1 MLSRALLPTHLNY
14 VLPTYLPKRRLATE
28 SNAQT
33 NRPGCMYKLT
43 RLLNRWQNCWDLFKL
58 LLCLGHFF
66 RGVFRFG
73 LGLIG
78 FFQSTQSRYFI
89 IGCNVSFSRQTSFS
103 FLQFVCEWSG
113 CRSQFRCWFLTFD
126 CLFFD
131 DTGFFGSFFGNFL
144 TLKKKTCE
152 NATFQTPFLQSEKNL
167 VKLLCAKVS
176 QI

>member
-1 MLSRALLPTHLNY
+1 MAWQKQIIRKL
-14 VLPTYLPKRRLATE
+14 
-28 SNAQT
+28 

-66 RGVFRFG
+66 RGIFRLG

-89 IGCNVSFSRQTSFS
+89 IGCNVSFSSQTSFS
-103 FLQFVCEWSG
+103 LLQLVCEWG
-113 CRSQFRCWFLTFD
+113 GGWSQFRCWFLTFN

-144 TLKKKTCE
+144 TLKENKVVKMQHVKRLSLSLKKISWNCRE
-152 NATFQTPFLQSEKNL
+152 LKFRKFRRKKS
-167 VKLLCAKVS
+167 
-176 QI
+176 IF

>member
-1 MLSRALLPTHLNY
+1 MGWQQRIIR
-14 VLPTYLPKRRLATE
+14 KF
-28 SNAQT
+28 

-43 RLLNRWQNCWDLFKL
+43 RLLNCWQNCWDLFKL

-103 FLQFVCEWSG
+103 LLQFVCEWGG

-144 TLKKKTCE
+144 TLKKK
-152 NATFQTPFLQSEKNL
+152 L
-167 VKLLCAKVS
+167 VKTQHFKRLSFSLKKISWNCCALKCRKFRKKKYIFDFRLPVP
-176 QI
+176 